1 MKYIG
6 NVIKLFINDKERNT
20 IIEKDII
27 SCDEYGIIGDKFYKK
42 DKNRSILL
50 SSLDSYNLIK
60 DNNIDIKYG
69 MLGENILLDFDPH
82 KLEIGSRLYVG
93 DCILEISQE
102 CTVCNH
108 LSIID
113 KKLPKLINKNR
124 GIFAYCLNSAIITLN
139 SKVYIK

>member
-1 MKYIG
+1 
-6 NVIKLFINDKERNT
+6 VIKLFISKKDKKT
-20 IIEKDII
+20 ITEVSNIV
-27 SCDEYGIIGDKFYKK
+27 CDTYGIIEDKFYKK

-60 DNNIDIKYG
+60 ENNIDIEYG
-69 MLGENILLDFDPH
+69 RLGENILFDFDPH
-82 KLEIGSRLYVG
+82 LLELGSRLYIG

-124 GIFAYCLNSAIITLN
+124 GIFAYCLNNGIISLDN
-139 SKVYIK
+139 KVYIK

>member
-1 MKYIG
+1 LKHIG
-6 NVIKLFINDKERNT
+6 NVIKLFINNKEQEMT
-20 IIEKDII
+20 IEKNII
-27 SCDEYGIIGDKFYKK
+27 NCDKYGIIDDKFYKK

-60 DNNIDIKYG
+60 DNNITIQYG

-82 KLEIGSRLYVG
+82 TLEIGSRLYID

-124 GIFAYCLNSAIITLN
+124 GIFAYCLNNSDVNLN